1 MDNNKTE
8 IKRVEFDPT
17 SQGPLVGVRVLD
29 LSRLVAGNILSVI
42 LADFG
47 ADVVKVEGTKGDP
60 LRDWLDAGQ
69 PLYWKTYGRNKRSIV
84 LDLHIQA
91 AREILLK
98 LVERSDVL
106 IENFKPGTL
115 EKMGLAPDL
124 LLQINPMLV
133 IVRISGFGQFGPY
146 ASLPGFGSLVEAMSG
161 LADRTGF
168 ADREPVLPPFP
179 AADMI
184 AGMLGSSA
192 TLMALR
198 AVEHGLS
205 KGQVVDLSLL
215 EPLFSLLGP
224 ETMSYSLTHSIK
236 ERSGS
241 ASNTTSPR
249 NVYKCKDG
257 KYVALSASMQSMA
270 ERLFEVIGRPDMISD
285 PKFKTNSDRL
295 RNRDEV
301 DEIVGGWFKDR
312 NRSEALE
319 FMRKA
324 GVTAGPVYDIKDV
337 LEDQHF
343 IEREIVVEVDDPD
356 LGWIPT
362 QNVVPKFTS
371 TPGAIRSAAPKL
383 SEHTDSILGELG
395 ISEAEISELKAQGVT
410 I

>member
-1 MDNNKTE
+1 MENNKTE
-8 IKRVEFDPT
+8 IQRIEFDPT
-17 SQGPLVGVRVLD
+17 SQGPLAGVRVLD

>member
-1 MDNNKTE
+1 MENNKTE

-17 SQGPLVGVRVLD
+17 SQGPLAGVRVLD

-84 LDLHIQA
+84 LDLHIQTA
-91 AREILLK
+91 KEILLK

-295 RNRDEV
+295 RNRDEA

-337 LEDQHF
+337 LEDEHF

-383 SEHTDSILGELG
+383 SEHTDTILGELG
-395 ISEAEISELKAQGVT
+395 LSEAEISELKAQGVT

>member
-1 MDNNKTE
+1 MENNKTE
-8 IKRVEFDPT
+8 IKRIEFDPT
-17 SQGPLVGVRVLD
+17 ERGPLAGVRVLD

-84 LDLHIQA
+84 LDLHIQTA
-91 AREILLK
+91 KEILLK

-312 NRSEALE
+312 YRSEALE

-337 LEDQHF
+337 LEDEHF

-395 ISEAEISELKAQGVT
+395 ISETEISELKAQGVT

>member
-1 MDNNKTE
+1 MENNKTE
-8 IKRVEFDPT
+8 IKRIEFDPT
-17 SQGPLVGVRVLD
+17 ERGPLVGVRVLD

-84 LDLHIQA
+84 LDLHIQTA
-91 AREILLK
+91 KEILLK

-236 ERSGS
+236 DRSGS

-295 RNRDEV
+295 QNRDEV

>member
-1 MDNNKTE
+1 MENNKTE
-8 IKRVEFDPT
+8 IKRIEFDPT
-17 SQGPLVGVRVLD
+17 ERGPLAGVRVLD

-84 LDLHIQA
+84 LDLHIQTA
-91 AREILLK
+91 KEILLK

-124 LLQINPMLV
+124 LLQINPLLV

-236 ERSGS
+236 DRSGS

>member
-395 ISEAEISELKAQGVT
+395 LSEAEISELKAQGVT

>member
-1 MDNNKTE
+1 MENGEAD
-8 IKRVEFDPT
+8 IKRVEYGHAP
-17 SQGPLVGVRVLD
+17 QGPLAGVRVLD

-60 LRDWLDAGQ
+60 LRDWLDSGQ

-84 LDLHIQA
+84 LDLHQEA
-91 AREILLK
+91 AKQILLK
-98 LVERSDVL
+98 MAKDSDVL
-106 IENFKPGTL
+106 IENFKPKTL

-124 LLQINPMLV
+124 LLEVNPKLV
-133 IVRISGFGQFGPY
+133 IVRISGFGQDGPY

-184 AGMLGSSA
+184 AGILGSSA

-198 AVEHGLS
+198 AVDHGLS
-205 KGQVVDLSLL
+205 NGQVVDLSLL

-224 ETMSYSLTHSIK
+224 EAMSYSLTHEIK
-236 ERSGS
+236 DRSGS

-249 NVYKCKDG
+249 NVYLCKDG
-257 KYVALSASMQSMA
+257 AYVALSASMQSMA
-270 ERLFEVIGRPDMISD
+270 ERLFEVIGRPDMIKD
-285 PKFKTNSDRL
+285 PRFKTNSDRL
-295 RNRDEV
+295 KNRDEV
-301 DEIVGGWFKDR
+301 DEIVGGWFKKRD
-312 NRSEALE
+312 RSEALE
-319 FMRKA
+319 FMRQA

-343 IEREIVVEVDDPD
+343 IEREIVVEVNDPD

-371 TPGAIRSAAPKL
+371 TPGAIRSAAPRL
-383 SEHTDSILGELG
+383 SEHTTAILRDLG
-395 ISEAEISELKAQGVT
+395 LSEEEISELKAQGIT

>member
-249 NVYKCKDG
+249 NVYKCNDG

>member
-1 MDNNKTE
+1 MENNKTE
-8 IKRVEFDPT
+8 IKRIEFDPT
-17 SQGPLVGVRVLD
+17 GQGPLAGVRVLD

-60 LRDWLDAGQ
+60 LRDWLDAGH

-84 LDLHIQA
+84 LDLHIQTA
-91 AREILLK
+91 KEILLK

-124 LLQINPMLV
+124 LLQINPLLV

-337 LEDQHF
+337 LEDEHF

-383 SEHTDSILGELG
+383 SEHTDTILGELG
-395 ISEAEISELKAQGVT
+395 LSEAEISELKAQGVT

>member
-84 LDLHIQA
+84 LDLHIQTA
-91 AREILLK
+91 KEILLK